1 MPVNVKGYSELV
13 KKDVFTAK
21 GMFCGKVSDID
32 LDMEK
37 FRIKSLV
44 IDTDKGSFLSSLV
57 GDKRG
62 VIVPFPLVQAIGDVV
77 IIKHVTPTSIDEQPE
92 ALKKAV

>member
-1 MPVNVKGYSELV
+1 MAVTQKNYSELV
-13 KKDVFTAK
+13 KKDVFTAR

-37 FRIKSLV
+37 FRIKSMV
-44 IDTDKGSFLSSLV
+44 IDTDKGSFLSGLV

-62 VIVPFPLVQAIGDVV
+62 VVVPFQMVQAIGDVV
-77 IIKHVTPTSIDEQPE
+77 IIKHVTPTSSEETEPIR
-92 ALKKAV
+92 KAV

>member
-1 MPVNVKGYSELV
+1 MAVTQKNYSELV

-37 FRIKSLV
+37 FRIKSMV
-44 IDTDKGSFLSSLV
+44 IDTDKGSFLSGLV

-62 VIVPFPLVQAIGDVV
+62 VVVPFQMVQAIGDVV
-77 IIKHVTPTSIDEQPE
+77 IIKHVTPTSAEE
-92 ALKKAV
+92 AEPIKRSV

>member
-1 MPVNVKGYSELV
+1 MAVTQKNYSELV

-37 FRIKSLV
+37 FRIKSMV
-44 IDTDKGSFLSSLV
+44 IDTDKGSFLSGLV

-62 VIVPFPLVQAIGDVV
+62 VVVPFQMVQAIGDVV
-77 IIKHVTPTSIDEQPE
+77 IIKHVTPTSAEEPE
-92 ALKKAV
+92 AIRKSV